1 MRRDGLREGMF
12 LLMVMAA
19 TWGGVLLMVAR

>member
-19 TWGGVLLMVAR
+19 TWGGVLLMVPR